1 MTKPLENIEA
11 QLKNLGA
18 QTKLEEWDPEISGEI
33 DICIKANGDWLHEGS
48 KIERQGLISLFSSIL
63 RREADGNFYLVTP
76 AEKWRIHVEDAPL
89 MVIAIDVLHPDTDQQ
104 TIQFTLNNG
113 DHGSVDTQQKLWVET
128 EPGTGAP
135 SPYISLPHGLYAK
148 LNRSSFYHLIEYAV
162 EEGQYLKVCSDN
174 QWFELGKTV

>member
-18 QTKLEEWDPEISGEI
+18 QAKLEEWNPEISGDI
-33 DICIKANGDWLHEGS
+33 DIFIKANGEWLHEDS

-76 AEKWRIHVEDAPL
+76 VEKWRIHVEDAPL
-89 MVIAIDVLHPDTDQQ
+89 MVTTIDVLHPGTDQQ
-104 TIQFTLNNG
+104 IIQFTLNNG
-113 DHGSVDTQQKLWVET
+113 DHSSVDAQQKLWVET
-128 EPGTGAP
+128 EPDTDAP

-148 LNRSSFYHLIEYAV
+148 LNRSSFYHLIEHAV
-162 EEGQYLKVCSDN
+162 EEGKNLKVRSDN
-174 QWFELGKTV
+174 HWFVLGKTA